1 MLDLFAFREFR
12 EGLAMMRDGEA
23 EKATTLLRQAAERDP
38 ENPYYLSYYGL
49 SLAYAEG
56 KWVDAERLCH
66 TAICRARR
74 QAQLYLNLAE
84 VYAGSGR
91 KHSRSRHTRARI
103 ALSPWRHA
111 LTGRTG
117 QACHSPA
124 ASPGIFAPNSHT
136 EPHIRPPS
144 PSSPE
149 PYPAQEVAHRQRI
162 ASLVPYQLR
171 HF

>member
-56 KWVDAERLCH
+56 KWADAERLCH
-66 TAICRARR
+66 MAVCRARR

-91 KHSRSRHTRARI
+91 KMAAADTLARG
-103 ALSPWRHA
+103 LHY
-111 LTGRTG
+111 L
-117 QACHSPA
+117 
-124 ASPGIFAPNSHT
+124 PGDMRLQDELGKLAIR
-136 EPHIRPPS
+136 RPPILGFL
-144 PSSPE
+144 PRT
-149 PYPAQEVAHRQRI
+149 HILNRTFGH
-162 ASLVPYQLR
+162 LR
-171 HF
+171 HRLLSHIPRRKWLTVRESQA